1 MNSFDVFDTLIARRY
16 VNNNIILNQLESEF
30 KLSGFVTARIAADT
44 GSRSLQEIYDTL
56 ENNNVIDSSI
66 VQKVMNREIS
76 LEIETAIPVKENI
89 DRVNDGDL
97 LISDMYLPAYAIRE
111 MVRNAGLKKQV
122 TIYQS
127 NGDKNSGKIWKALQN
142 NKPELH
148 LGDNLHSDVTS
159 AKQYGINA
167 EHYPGTQLN
176 PIEEFIYNNGLAQLA
191 LLSREIRIT
200 NDKSSSFFNVSNSLN
215 LPWLFVTAEMIY
227 RKHNDA
233 NIVFLG
239 RDCQLLQRLYSSYYN
254 TSTYLPFSRKVAFNQ
269 PVESLK
275 YLTLHSPKDSVLV
288 DIISTGATWEHLSK
302 FGSNNI
308 TAIIYSNIDGN
319 RYTVNKPIL
328 PAGFDFLT
336 KNDEVRSTGLL
347 LEVMNCAE
355 HGHLSSIEEIAPNVF
370 VSEFGES
377 ELSIDIV
384 KDIHSPVQK
393 AIDIKMYY
401 QSPLREELKNISDDN
416 LKNLFIILVQN
427 ICNQSMLNQYLGD
440 FYAKENNYL
449 NSIKLK
455 GSK

>member
-16 VNNNIILNQLESEF
+16 VNNNIILNHIESEF
-30 KLSGFVTARIAADT
+30 KLSGFVTARITADS
-44 GSRSLQEIYDTL
+44 GSRSLQEIYDVL
-56 ENNNVIDSSI
+56 VNENVIPVSI
-66 VQKVMNREIS
+66 AAEVMNREIT

-111 MVRNAGLKKQV
+111 MVRYAGLTKQV
-122 TIYQS
+122 TIHQS

-167 EHYPGTQLN
+167 EHYPGTHLN
-176 PIEEFIYNNGLAQLA
+176 SIEQHIYNNGLSQIA
-191 LLSREIRIT
+191 LLSREIRIR
-200 NDKSSSFFNVSNSLN
+200 NGKVSSFFNVANSLN
-215 LPWLFVTAEMIY
+215 LPWLFVTAEMIH
-227 RKHNDA
+227 RKHNDS

-239 RDCQLLQRLYSSYYN
+239 RDCQLLQRIYSSYYN

-269 PVESLK
+269 PTEALK
-275 YLTLHSPKDSVLV
+275 YLSIHSPKNSVLV

-302 FGSNNI
+302 FGNTNI

-319 RYTVNKPIL
+319 RYTVDKPIL
-328 PAGFDFLT
+328 PAGFDYLT
-336 KNDEVRSTGLL
+336 KNDEVLSSGLL

-355 HGHLSSIEEIAPNVF
+355 HGHLSSINEIAPNVF
-370 VSEFGES
+370 VSQFGEP
-377 ELSIDIV
+377 ELSTYIINE
-384 KDIHSPVQK
+384 IHAPVQK
-393 AIDIKMYY
+393 AIDSKMYY
-401 QSPLREELKNISDDN
+401 QSAIREELKNISDET

-427 ICNQSMLNQYLGD
+427 ICNQSVLNQHLGD

-449 NSIKLK
+449 NSIKLQ

>member
-16 VNNNIILNQLESEF
+16 VNNNIILNHIESEF
-30 KLSGFVTARIAADT
+30 KLSGFVTARITADS
-44 GSRSLQEIYDTL
+44 GSRSLQEIYDVL
-56 ENNNVIDSSI
+56 VNENVIPVSI
-66 VQKVMNREIS
+66 AAEVMNREIT

-111 MVRNAGLKKQV
+111 MVRYAGLTKQV
-122 TIYQS
+122 TIHQS

-167 EHYPGTQLN
+167 EHYPGTHLN
-176 PIEEFIYNNGLAQLA
+176 SIEQHIYNNGLSQIA
-191 LLSREIRIT
+191 LLSREIRIR
-200 NDKSSSFFNVSNSLN
+200 NGKVSSFFNVSNSLN
-215 LPWLFVTAEMIY
+215 LPWLFITAEMIH
-227 RKHNDA
+227 RKHNDS

-239 RDCQLLQRLYSSYYN
+239 RDCQLLQRIYSSYYN

-269 PVESLK
+269 PTEALK
-275 YLTLHSPKDSVLV
+275 YLSIHSPKNSVLV

-302 FGSNNI
+302 FGNTNI

-319 RYTVNKPIL
+319 RYTVDKPIL
-328 PAGFDFLT
+328 PAGFDYLT
-336 KNDEVRSTGLL
+336 KNDEVLSSGLL

-355 HGHLSSIEEIAPNVF
+355 HGHLSSINEIAPNVF
-370 VSEFGES
+370 VSQFGEP
-377 ELSIDIV
+377 ELSTYIINE
-384 KDIHSPVQK
+384 IHAPVQK
-393 AIDIKMYY
+393 AIDSKMYY
-401 QSPLREELKNISDDN
+401 QSAIREELKNISDET
-416 LKNLFIILVQN
+416 LKNLFILLVQN
-427 ICNQSMLNQYLGD
+427 ICNQSVLNQHLGD

>member
-16 VNNNIILNQLESEF
+16 VNNNIILSHIESEF
-30 KLSGFVTARIAADT
+30 NLSGFVTARNAADT
-44 GSRSLQEIYDTL
+44 GSRSLQEIYNAL
-56 ENNNVIDSSI
+56 ESNNVIDSSI
-66 VQKVMNREIS
+66 VQEVMDREIS
-76 LEIETAIPVKENI
+76 LEIETAIPIKENI

-111 MVRNAGLKKQV
+111 MVRYAGLKKKV

-176 PIEEFIYNNGLAQLA
+176 SIEQHIHNNGLSHLA
-191 LLSREIRIT
+191 LLTREIRIR
-200 NDKSSSFFNVSNSLN
+200 NGKVSSFFNVANSLN
-215 LPWLFVTAEMIY
+215 LPWLFIVSEMIY
-227 RKHNDA
+227 RKHNDC

-239 RDCQLLQRLYSSYYN
+239 RDCQLLQRIYSSYYN

-269 PVESLK
+269 PAESLK
-275 YLTLHSPKDSVLV
+275 YLTLHSPSDSVLV

-319 RYTVNKPIL
+319 RYTVDKPIL
-328 PAGFDFLT
+328 PTGFNFLT
-336 KNDEVRSTGLL
+336 KNDEVLSTGLL

-355 HGHLSSIEEIAPNVF
+355 HGHLSSINEIATNVF
-370 VSEFGES
+370 VSEFGEP
-377 ELSIDIV
+377 ELSTYIINE
-384 KDIHSPVQK
+384 IHAPVQK

-401 QSPLREELKNISDDN
+401 QSAIREELKNISDET
-416 LKNLFIILVQN
+416 LKQLFIVLVQN
-427 ICNQSMLNQYLGD
+427 ICNQSVLNQHLGD

>member
-16 VNNNIILNQLESEF
+16 VNNNSILNHIESEF
-30 KLSGFVTARIAADT
+30 KLPGFVTARIAADI
-44 GSRSLQEIYDTL
+44 GSRSLQEIYDAL
-56 ENNNVIDSSI
+56 VSENIIPVSI
-66 VQKVMNREIS
+66 APEVMNREIS

-111 MVRNAGLKKQV
+111 MVRYAGLTKQV

-159 AKQYGINA
+159 AKQHGINA
-167 EHYPGTQLN
+167 EHYPGTNLN
-176 PIEEFIYNNGLAQLA
+176 AIEQHIYNNGLPQLA
-191 LLSREIRIT
+191 LLSREIRIR
-200 NDKSSSFFNVSNSLN
+200 NGKVSSFFNVANSLN
-215 LPWLFVTAEMIY
+215 LPWLFITSEMIH
-227 RKHNDA
+227 RKHNDS

-239 RDCQLLQRLYSSYYN
+239 RDCQLLQRIYSSYYN

-269 PVESLK
+269 PVEALK
-275 YLTLHSPKDSVLV
+275 YLSIHSPKDSVLV

-302 FGSNNI
+302 FGNTNI

-319 RYTVNKPIL
+319 RYTVNKPVL
-328 PAGFDFLT
+328 PVGFNYLT
-336 KNDEVRSTGLL
+336 KNDEVLSTGLL

-355 HGHLSSIEEIAPNVF
+355 HGHLSTINEIAPNVF
-370 VSEFGES
+370 VSQFGEP
-377 ELSIDIV
+377 ELSTYIINE
-384 KDIHSPVQK
+384 IHAPVQK

-401 QSPLREELKNISDDN
+401 QSAIREELKNISDET
-416 LKNLFIILVQN
+416 LKNLFIVLVQN
-427 ICNQSMLNQYLGD
+427 ICNQSMLNQHLGD

-455 GSK
+455 GNK